1 MTQAE
6 FTLALN
12 CDYGDG
18 LADEAVLPH
27 MDAVNIS
34 CGALSMGEDQIR
46 ASVRLCQSLGLAI
59 GAAPSQADH
68 AGHGRNV
75 SIMAAAHV
83 AASVRSQVAL
93 LTRIAAESGTMVR
106 HVRLH
111 GALGQFAATN
121 PDIALAVAEALAA
134 LDGALTLIA
143 PYGSHLIDAARRL
156 RMRYAAEVSADR
168 VYEPDGT
175 LRGRGVSGALIED
188 FDASLAQLANAC
200 QRGYVVAHTGAK
212 VFLEAHTAHID
223 ARERR
228 AAARAMFLRREL
240 PRSGVRC
247 APFAA
252 AGSS

>member
-1 MTQAE
+1 MTQPD

-18 LADEAVLPH
+18 LADEAVLAH
-27 MDAVNIS
+27 IDAVNIS

-75 SIMAAAHV
+75 SIMTPANV
-83 AASVRSQVAL
+83 AATVKVQVVL
-93 LTRIAAESGTMVR
+93 LMSIAAESGAAVR

-111 GALGQFAATN
+111 GALGQFAATD
-121 PDIALAVAEALAA
+121 PDVALAVAESLAA
-134 LDGALTLIA
+134 LDTTPMLIA
-143 PYGSHLIDAARRL
+143 PFGSHLIDAARRM
-156 RMRYAAEVSADR
+156 RMRCAAEVSADR
-168 VYEPDGT
+168 GYEPDGA
-175 LRGRGVSGALIED
+175 LRGRSMSGAFFED
-188 FDASLAQLANAC
+188 FDASLAQLVNAC
-200 QRGYVVAHTGAK
+200 RRGHVVAHTGAK

-240 PRSGVRC
+240 LRSGVRC
-247 APFAA
+247 TPFAP
-252 AGSS
+252 AGSG